1 MPPPGLNAG
10 TGIGTAPLLVLRSV
24 TSDPAADA
32 AAATIAGTNT
42 AIPPWLGLLPRPQD
56 PNERNSISVVPV
68 AVLSAVVAAA
78 FVCMR
83 LYTRVRILRSVKWE
97 DWIIL
102 ASLMF
107 AICTSAGM
115 ITQLNFGL
123 GEHLYYAWPSFS
135 SYIQTGIFTNIF
147 YSVSI
152 TLTKISIL
160 LLYIR
165 VLTYDLAR
173 LLAKILLAVVIV
185 SHAWIIVSILTT
197 CVPLQASWRWDPT
210 DPPVYCHPPPV
221 FWGNVCLHLATD
233 FLIFLLPLPI
243 ISSMRLPRR
252 QKTGLYFVFCLAF
265 LVCAI
270 SILRLVRIFHRDQT
284 PEQVMDVTWSAVSI
298 ANLTCVE
305 VHAAIVTACLPT
317 LKPLLC
323 RLCPWFFISTASG
336 RKGSSSSSS
345 SSTTHAAARG
355 DWEKNFSNGDAEAHY
370 QRPPSIGTKRSRPRV
385 QRDTFASLFDF
396 KYTLP
401 TADVESRR
409 DGEFHLA
416 EAKAG
421 APVQWPSTMVR
432 KSRLQVPQ
440 GVKTRGSMPRHEQ
453 NHQFVGRLG
462 PPIFEDRV

>member
-1 MPPPGLNAG
+1 MPPPGLSAG
-10 TGIGTAPLLVLRSV
+10 IGIGTAPLLVLRSV
-24 TSDPAADA
+24 TSDPAAAD
-32 AAATIAGTNT
+32 TSN

-56 PNERNSISVVPV
+56 PNERNGISVVPV
-68 AVLSAVVAAA
+68 AVLSAVVAVA

-83 LYTRVRILRSVKWE
+83 FYTRVRILRSVKWE

-102 ASLMF
+102 ASLAF
-107 AICTSAGM
+107 AISTSAGM
-115 ITQLNFGL
+115 ITQLEFGL

-135 SYIQTGIFTNIF
+135 SFIQTHIFTDIF

-160 LLYIR
+160 LLYIN

-173 LLAKILLAVVIV
+173 LLAKVLLAFVIV
-185 SHAWIIVSILTT
+185 SHAWIVVSILTT
-197 CVPLQASWRWDPT
+197 CIPLQATWRWDPGNS
-210 DPPVYCHPPPV
+210 PVYCHPPPV
-221 FWGNVCLHLATD
+221 YWGNVCLHLATD

-243 ISSMRLPRR
+243 FSSMRLPRR
-252 QKTGLYFVFCLAF
+252 QKMGLCFVFCLAF

-270 SILRLVRIFHRDQT
+270 SIIRLVRIFHRDQT

-323 RLCPWFFISTASG
+323 RFCPWFSIPNPGG
-336 RKGSSSSSS
+336 RKGSSSSAS
-345 SSTTHAAARG
+345 SSTTHATARG

-370 QRPPSIGTKRSRPRV
+370 QRPLSIGTKRSRPQV
-385 QRDTFASLFDF
+385 QRDTFASLFDQ
-396 KYTLP
+396 P
-401 TADVESRR
+401 TADVEGRR
-409 DGEFHLA
+409 DEEFRLA
-416 EAKAG
+416 EIDSG
-421 APVQWPSTMVR
+421 APVQWPPTMVR

-440 GVKTRGSMPRHEQ
+440 GAKTRGSTPRHEQ
-453 NHQFVGRLG
+453 DHPFVGRLA
-462 PPIFEDRV
+462 PPSFENRI

>member
-10 TGIGTAPLLVLRSV
+10 TGIGAAPLLVLRSV

-32 AAATIAGTNT
+32 AAATTGGTNT

-68 AVLSAVVAAA
+68 AVLSAVVATA

-115 ITQLNFGL
+115 ITRMFVSSSFLWRIASSSFPTPSCQCARPRVLTDLPPPELNFGL

-197 CVPLQASWRWDPT
+197 CVPLQASWRWDPI

-265 LVCAI
+265 L
-270 SILRLVRIFHRDQT
+270 
-284 PEQVMDVTWSAVSI
+284 
-298 ANLTCVE
+298 
-305 VHAAIVTACLPT
+305 
-317 LKPLLC
+317 
-323 RLCPWFFISTASG
+323 
-336 RKGSSSSSS
+336 
-345 SSTTHAAARG
+345 
-355 DWEKNFSNGDAEAHY
+355 
-370 QRPPSIGTKRSRPRV
+370 
-385 QRDTFASLFDF
+385 
-396 KYTLP
+396 
-401 TADVESRR
+401 
-409 DGEFHLA
+409 
-416 EAKAG
+416 
-421 APVQWPSTMVR
+421 
-432 KSRLQVPQ
+432 
-440 GVKTRGSMPRHEQ
+440 
-453 NHQFVGRLG
+453 
-462 PPIFEDRV
+462 